1 VALLHSRGFET
12 DVRTYIELAGF
23 IPDLT
28 GLDSLSDVSLEKFYI
43 RDPFFFRKIDISS
56 SSAGEAYKHD
66 GVYVRDPLS
75 TTRNQVRRELK
86 RAAG

>member
-1 VALLHSRGFET
+1 MARFHSRGFET
-12 DVRTYIELAGF
+12 DVGTYIELAGF
-23 IPDLT
+23 TPDLT

-43 RDPFFFRKIDISS
+43 RDPFFPKIDISS

>member
-43 RDPFFFRKIDISS
+43 RDPFFF
-56 SSAGEAYKHD
+56 
-66 GVYVRDPLS
+66 VR
-75 TTRNQVRRELK
+75 
-86 RAAG
+86 